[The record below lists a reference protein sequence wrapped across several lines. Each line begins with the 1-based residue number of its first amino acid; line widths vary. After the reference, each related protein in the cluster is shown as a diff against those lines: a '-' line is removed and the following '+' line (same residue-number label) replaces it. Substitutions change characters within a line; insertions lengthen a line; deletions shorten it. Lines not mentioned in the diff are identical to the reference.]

1 MRPRG
6 KGVGHEL
13 YGELEKRGWK
23 VDFLKVIKN
32 WWENYHPTLN
42 FYDKKSTKGVA
53 TTKESVKM
61 GVKVTFKGV
70 LHHGILS

>member
-6 KGVGHEL
+6 KGVGHEP

-32 WWENYHPTLN
+32 WW
-42 FYDKKSTKGVA
+42 
-53 TTKESVKM
+53 
-61 GVKVTFKGV
+61 
-70 LHHGILS
+70 I